1 MKKRFSEKEVFS
13 TKEILEDLALNTICE
28 SASCPNRSEC
38 FSKKTATFL
47 ILGDICTRNCR
58 FCGVK
63 KGRPLPLDPTEPE
76 RVTEAARRLELKY
89 LVITSVTRDDLSD
102 GGAEYFAQTIKKAK
116 KRMPEIK
123 VEVLTPDF
131 KGSEDS
137 LRTVLLAKPE
147 VFNHNIETIERL
159 YPEVRP
165 EANYQRSLKV
175 LKFAKEDDFITK
187 SGIMLGLG
195 EEKEEVISAM
205 EDLREVGC
213 DYLTI
218 GQYLKPNKKALP
230 VKRFVTPEEFEEYK
244 EIGEGMGFRGI
255 ASGPFV
261 RSSYKAEELITTK
274 ARKTSLP
281 QRHRDTESTKKQY
294 IYCS

>member
-1 MKKRFSEKEVFS
+1 MNKFPDWLKKRFSEKEVFS
-13 TKEILEDLALNTICE
+13 TKEILKDLGLNTICE

-116 KRMPEIK
+116 KRIPEIK

-175 LKFAKEDDFITK
+175 LKFAKEDGFITK

-244 EIGEGMGFRGI
+244 GIGEEMGFRGI

-261 RSSYKAEELITTK
+261 RSSYKAEELL
-274 ARKTSLP
+274 RGG
-281 QRHRDTESTKKQY
+281 R
-294 IYCS
+294 